1 MLQHRLRIAS
11 CVRLRETRLTQTRD
25 MQGHRAEH
33 ASPNPATNRCPQDP
47 KAWLLSKLYS
57 TLFLKF
63 RCRAKQQ
70 ARVPSRRH
78 SELQTHPGVKEILP
92 MLVVS
97 QMLPRQRGR
106 QSRNRRWQAQN
117 AEDAGARLNFE
128 LRLCH
133 HWVAEGLRPAF
144 MPSTLTM
151 CSQWPSLT
159 VMAR

>member
-11 CVRLRETRLTQTRD
+11 CVRLRETRLAQTRD
-25 MQGHRAEH
+25 MRGHRAEH
-33 ASPNPATNRCPQDP
+33 ANPNPATNHCPQDP
-47 KAWLLSKLYS
+47 KAWLSPELFS

-63 RCRAKQQ
+63 RCRAKHQ

-78 SELQTHPGVKEILP
+78 SELQTHPHVREILP

-97 QMLPRQRGR
+97 QVLPRQRWR
-106 QSRNRRWQAQN
+106 QSRNKRWQARN
-117 AEDAGARLNFE
+117 AEDAGARLNVE

-133 HWVAEGLRPAF
+133 HWVAEGLQLAF
-144 MPSTLTM
+144 RPSTLTM
-151 CSQWPSLT
+151 CSLWPSLA